1 MASNRNQPATKSDGE
16 MRAVAGYTF
25 DPQGEATTWKLLASL
40 HERRTIPELCAPAW
54 PLLHS
59 KKEAELK

>member
-16 MRAVAGYTF
+16 MRAVADYTF
-25 DPQGEATTWKLLASL
+25 DPDAKPRQWKLLASL

>member
-1 MASNRNQPATKSDGE
+1 
-16 MRAVAGYTF
+16 MRAVADYTF
-25 DPQGEATTWKLLASL
+25 DPQGEATTWKLLPSL